1 MHYCSNLDEN
11 NKEQGTYIMHVDFLL
26 LVAAGCWT
34 TNGQCYAHEKGS
46 NAF

>member
-26 LVAAGCWT
+26 LEAGGLPAAPP
-34 TNGQCYAHEKGS
+34 ARVK
-46 NAF
+46 

>member
-26 LVAAGCWT
+26 LDAGCWT
-34 TNGQCYAHEKGS
+34 TNGQWWIESFAQQ
-46 NAF
+46 FR

>member
-26 LVAAGCWT
+26 VVAAG
-34 TNGQCYAHEKGS
+34 NGQWWIESFAQQ
-46 NAF
+46 FR

>member
-34 TNGQCYAHEKGS
+34 TNGQWWIESFAQQ
-46 NAF
+46 FR